1 MTAPDLR
8 VYAPPVPAAKSS
20 PEQRRAFADAL
31 RLHLGEVTQAELA
44 RRIGV
49 AQQAIGQWLAC
60 STDPVPA
67 NVFAAE
73 KALGLPPGALSHV
86 FGYLPVGAWSV
97 EAAIGA
103 DPMLDAAG
111 KATVLRVY
119 RSQVER

>member
-1 MTAPDLR
+1 MPS
-8 VYAPPVPAAKSS
+8 PKSS

-31 RLHLGEVTQAELA
+31 RLHLGDVTQAELA
-44 RRIGV
+44 RRVGIK
-49 AQQAIGQWLAC
+49 QQAIQQWLSC
-60 STDPVPA
+60 TTDPAPV

-86 FGYLPVGAWSV
+86 FGYLPVGAWST

-119 RSQVER
+119 RSQVEGGR